1 MALAP
6 PTLVGGDSEPMV
18 SPEGGPM
25 DEQPSRV
32 DRQVLRDSAAVAEA
46 VAEAFRQES
55 RQAVDTRGKFH
66 VALSGGKTPRL
77 TYAILNA
84 MKGIPWDDI
93 QLFMGDERAVPLN
106 DELSNYRMVRE
117 NLLPDVEEL
126 VGHVHHLST
135 FERSLEEVAAEYQG
149 QLQETL
155 GPACV
160 FDLVLLGVR
169 PDGSTAGLLPHRP
182 ETREQERFV
191 VAVEGA
197 GDGPSRVSL
206 APPALLAARK
216 IWVIAAG
223 PAKAD
228 VVARTLAEGDA
239 PDTDSFPAA
248 WIRRCRDV
256 TWFLDEAAASGL
268 KD

>member
-1 MALAP
+1 
-6 PTLVGGDSEPMV
+6 
-18 SPEGGPM
+18 M
-25 DEQPSRV
+25 DEQPSKE
-32 DRQVLRDSAAVAEA
+32 DRKVLRDPAAVAEA

-55 RQAVDTRGKFH
+55 RASVDTRGKFH

-93 QLFMGDERAVPLN
+93 QLFIGDERAVPLN
-106 DELSNYRMVRE
+106 DERSNYRMVRE

-126 VGHVHHLST
+126 VGHIHHLST
-135 FERSLEEVAAEYQG
+135 FERSLDEVASKYQG
-149 QLQETL
+149 TLQEIL
-155 GPACV
+155 GPECI

-169 PDGSTAGLLPHRP
+169 PDGSTAGLLPGRP

-191 VAVEGA
+191 VAVEDPA
-197 GDGPSRVSL
+197 DGPNRVSL

-223 PAKAD
+223 PSKAD
-228 VVARTLAEGDA
+228 VVARTLVEGEA
-239 PDTDSFPAA
+239 QDTDSFPAA
-248 WIRRCRDV
+248 WIRQCRDV
-256 TWFLDEAAASGL
+256 TWFLDEASASGL
-268 KD
+268 K